1 MMTKGVAA
9 LPEELPVSEAI
20 AYAQYACF
28 RDLEKIIL
36 EVHKKIDYRGDEIL
50 AFLSSR
56 NHKWSFST
64 INISKKYKN
73 KLKKR

>member
-1 MMTKGVAA
+1 MMAKGAA
-9 LPEELPVSEAI
+9 TLPEELPVSEAK

-28 RDLEKIIL
+28 QDLEKIIL
-36 EVHKKIDYRGDEIL
+36 KMHKKVDYRGDEIL